1 MTPKQI
7 KRRLETLTKRS
18 NTIQLEIRQ
27 LQESC
32 PHENKSSIPASDTGN
47 WCKSDNKYWIDHR
60 CFDCG
65 KYWRE
70 YQ

>member
-18 NTIQLEIRQ
+18 NAVKLEILQ

-32 PHENKSSIPASDTGN
+32 MHVNKLGILGSNTEN
-47 WCKSDNKYWIDHR
+47 WCKSDDTYWVDHT
-60 CFDCG
+60 CSDCG
-65 KYWRE
+65 KYWRD